1 MPTQFKRLIISLATL
16 VVALIF
22 IINNLANQPT
32 LAAISPL
39 PSPSAKSLAQDKS
52 TNAPAPIS
60 TIDSPLSPSQAS
72 SPLISDQLLLYH
84 RDVLL
89 SENAT
94 TPTPTPTIPPEAPF
108 FAYGIAD
115 LLPSASKQK
124 GVSSD
129 LVVVAEVVAVQSWW
143 DTADGKRPANPHD
156 GKNRHHIYTETTV
169 KVDDGLIG
177 NAKEGDQLTLIQTG
191 GQVGADQLVFDDGYP
206 PLVIGQQVVFFLD
219 RGKYNKFGK
228 VYYIVGE
235 RYWVDPATQMAT
247 NPFFQKPLATII
259 AEMAEVKE
267 IKAAIREGRFTPPA
281 TPWQ

>member
-1 MPTQFKRLIISLATL
+1 MPTQFKRLIISLVTL
-16 VVALIF
+16 LVALSF

-32 LAAISPL
+32 LAALSPL
-39 PSPSAKSLAQDKS
+39 PSPSTKSVAPDKRTS
-52 TNAPAPIS
+52 APEPLSAS
-60 TIDSPLSPSQAS
+60 ATPLSPAQAI
-72 SPLISDQLLLYH
+72 SPLTPRQLFV
-84 RDVLL
+84 RNQDLL

-94 TPTPTPTIPPEAPF
+94 TSTPTPTVPPEAPF

-115 LLPSASKQK
+115 LLPSASKQM
-124 GVSSD
+124 GVSSE
-129 LVVVAEVVAVQSWW
+129 LVVVAKVVAVQSWW

-156 GKNRHHIYTETTV
+156 GENRHHIYTETTV

-177 NAKEGDQLTLIQTG
+177 NAKAGDQLTLIQTG

-228 VYYIVGE
+228 VYYITGE
-235 RYWVDPATQMAT
+235 RYWIDPATQMAT

-259 AEMAEVKE
+259 AEMREVKE
-267 IKAAIREGRFTPPA
+267 IKAAISEGRFTPPA